1 MKYFTF
7 GIMLFFF
14 SHVFAQSNDFPG
26 RDIYPKIKVYST
38 SKLFNSFA
46 DVAIIDVRSQ
56 YEYNVL
62 HINTAIN
69 IPLNSKQF
77 STEIAALNVNNKPI
91 VFYCNGH
98 TCFKSY
104 KAVLKAKHAGLS
116 NVSSYDAGV
125 FDWANAHPEKTTMLN
140 VSPMDPSSIIPKK
153 DLKKHLLEPKEFQS
167 KITNNSIILDIRDSN
182 QRGLLSLFPYRQ
194 KNISLQQREKLSQL
208 FDKVLKNKSPLFIY
222 DAAGKQVRWL
232 QYYLE
237 AKGIKNYYFMN
248 GGFKNFFAK
257 P

>member
-7 GIMLFFF
+7 VITLFFF
-14 SHVFAQSNDFPG
+14 SHTFAQSNDFPG

-38 SKLFNSFA
+38 SKLFKSFD
-46 DVAIIDVRSQ
+46 DVTIIDVRSQ

-69 IPLNSKQF
+69 LPINSKQF
-77 STEIAALNVNNKPI
+77 LPEIEALSAKNKPI

-104 KAVLKAKHAGLS
+104 KAVLKAKLTGT
-116 NVSSYDAGV
+116 NNFSSYDAGV
-125 FDWANAHPEKTTMLN
+125 FDWANAHPNKTTMLN
-140 VSPMDPSSIIPKK
+140 VTPMDPANIIPKK
-153 DLKKHLLEPKEFQS
+153 DFKKHLLSPKEFQQ
-167 KITNNSIILDIRDSN
+167 KITNDSIILDIRDTN

-194 KNISLQQREKLSQL
+194 KDISLQQRKKLSKL
-208 FDKVLKNKSPLFIY
+208 FDKALKNKSTLFIY

-237 AKGIKNYYFMN
+237 AKGIKNYYFLK
-248 GGFKNFFAK
+248 GGFKKFFAEG
-257 P
+257 